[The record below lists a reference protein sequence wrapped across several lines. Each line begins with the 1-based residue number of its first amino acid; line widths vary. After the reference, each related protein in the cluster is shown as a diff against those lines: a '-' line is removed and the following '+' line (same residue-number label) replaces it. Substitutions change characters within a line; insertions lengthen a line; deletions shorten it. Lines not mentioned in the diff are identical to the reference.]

1 MPPEMAA
8 LARQLVAFD
17 LQLSNEL
24 AEHLSARADA
34 IEAQPARDELAV
46 KDRAR
51 RYRTLAELIAYE
63 RAVRAVPLPAA
74 GPPPT
79 G

>member
-1 MPPEMAA
+1 MAA

-17 LQLSNEL
+17 PQLSDEL
-24 AEHLSARADA
+24 ADHLSARADA
-34 IEAQPARDELAV
+34 IEAQPSRDELTA

-51 RYRTLAELIAYE
+51 RYRTLAELIEHE
-63 RAVRAVPLPAA
+63 RAVRAVHVPAA
-74 GPPPT
+74 GSPPT